1 MQRLIFCRWLKFA
14 FVYAKIRR
22 VTVCLKK
29 YIFPLRGKYYLHIK
43 REEYTMKNTLNNF
56 GIGFIIG
63 SIFFAIVLI
72 FIYSYLR

>member
-1 MQRLIFCRWLKFA
+1 
-14 FVYAKIRR
+14 
-22 VTVCLKK
+22 
-29 YIFPLRGKYYLHIK
+29 
-43 REEYTMKNTLNNF
+43 MKNSLNNF